1 MKLFNLYF
9 TQEIIS
15 MSQSLSFH
23 KSIFLCLAVAIY
35 STSSVFSKLAS
46 GYEFLSLSY
55 LVCLGGVVSM
65 LGVYAVLWQIALKRI
80 PLNQAYLFR
89 SLGLVYGLC
98 IAHFIFNEK
107 ITVQNI
113 GGCCLVLTGMLL
125 LLSKK

>member
-1 MKLFNLYF
+1 
-9 TQEIIS
+9 

-23 KSIFLCLAVAIY
+23 KSIFLCFAVAIY
-35 STSSVFSKLAS
+35 STSGIFSKLAS
-46 GYEFLSLSY
+46 GYEFLSY
-55 LVCLGGVVSM
+55 LYMLCLGVVITM
-65 LGVYAVLWQIALKRI
+65 LGVYAVLWQMALKRV